1 MVYSTKSTNNVLK
14 ETFSH
19 LASQAGKAI
28 FSLRKQ
34 SHPVVGKL
42 SPTIAFKAF
51 DCQILPILE
60 YGSDKWYTGDDV
72 NDLEKIHL
80 KFNKSTLGVRKQT
93 PTPAIYG
100 DTGRFLLIIRQHIKA
115 VKYWCRILKVSQSHP
130 VRNAY
135 NMLLELDGIGFTI
148 WCSRIRS
155 ILKRTRPYQ
164 IRESQNIG
172 DTNKFMLLFKESIV
186 RIFTQQWR
194 KDIESSSKLRT
205 YALVKK
211 YFCVEPYILHT
222 RGNHLITS
230 MARTR
235 MSSHDLNIERGR
247 YNNPITPVNQ
257 RICTRCELNEIDDE
271 IHLFLHCSAMNN
283 ERKILFNSV
292 TATINIQPTN
302 EMFLQIM
309 TSRDITVVKS
319 LAQFIKLIVK
329 TLSIINHKSHVAI
342 FSILSCFHDLI
353 WVLPHIRTAVA
364 LGFIIWLFRAGYG
377 RFRRLCYQT
386 RWGLMKDFRVAK
398 STDFLYEV
406 GNVFLRL

>member
-1 MVYSTKSTNNVLK
+1 MVYSTKFANNVLK

-34 SHPVVGKL
+34 SRPVVGKL

-60 YGSDKWYTGDDV
+60 YGSDIWYTGDDV

-80 KFNKSTLGVRKQT
+80 KFIKSTLGVRKQT

-100 DTGRFLLIIRQHIKA
+100 DTGRFPLIIRQHIKA
-115 VKYWCRILKVSQSHP
+115 VKYWCRILKLSQSHP

-135 NMLLELDGIGFTI
+135 NMLLELDGIGFTN

-155 ILKRTRPYQ
+155 LLERAGLDQ
-164 IRESQNIG
+164 IWESQNIG

-230 MARTR
+230 MARYR

-247 YNNPITPVNQ
+247 YNNPITPINQ
-257 RICTRCELNEIDDE
+257 RIGTR
-271 IHLFLHCSAMNN
+271 
-283 ERKILFNSV
+283 
-292 TATINIQPTN
+292 
-302 EMFLQIM
+302 
-309 TSRDITVVKS
+309 
-319 LAQFIKLIVK
+319 
-329 TLSIINHKSHVAI
+329 
-342 FSILSCFHDLI
+342 
-353 WVLPHIRTAVA
+353 
-364 LGFIIWLFRAGYG
+364 
-377 RFRRLCYQT
+377 
-386 RWGLMKDFRVAK
+386 
-398 STDFLYEV
+398 
-406 GNVFLRL
+406 